1 MTEFDLQ
8 VQPVAGGPVRA
19 VTATGLGLDDLLA
32 LRVPPVDRDWLVVTY
47 LESPDLFDRTLAD
60 LCRVA
65 GIEGRP
71 IPGTPYLAIAPG
83 SAPRLFAA
91 RAVTNAYHAALL
103 FAPQPP
109 PAEALAALGIEP
121 AEHWSPR
128 RLGDGLYVEC
138 WDRVVTLF
146 AESSALLRA
155 IVNGIFRI
163 ATGTEADHVA
173 RLGIDLGAHAARY
186 TFEEEPGGARLTRQ
200 PLDAPA
206 GTLPASFVATP
217 EGWVL
222 EPQPVPP
229 DVGPARAAARLR
241 RRRGL
246 GWRLRRLLEGI
257 VGYPVIVLVRA
268 ALLPPSAARR
278 IRRLFR

>member
-1 MTEFDLQ
+1 MSEFDLR
-8 VQPVAGGPVRA
+8 VEPVAGGPVRA
-19 VTATGLGLDDLLA
+19 VSATGLGLDHLLA
-32 LRVPPVDRDWLVVTY
+32 LRLPPVDRDWLVVTY
-47 LESPDLFDRTLAD
+47 LESPDFFDRTLAD

-65 GIEGRP
+65 GIEGRVV
-71 IPGTPYLAIAPG
+71 PGTPYFAIAPG
-83 SAPRLFAA
+83 GAPRLFAA
-91 RAVTNAYHAALL
+91 RAVVNAYHAALL

-146 AESSALLRA
+146 AESPALLRA
-155 IVNGIFRI
+155 IVNGVFRVV
-163 ATGTEADHVA
+163 TGIDADHVA
-173 RLGIDLGAHAARY
+173 GLGIDVGTHAARY
-186 TFEEEPGGARLTRQ
+186 AVEEEPGSVRLFRW
-200 PLDAPA
+200 PLDGPA
-206 GTLPASFVATP
+206 DAQPELFVATP

-222 EPQPVPP
+222 GPQPA
-229 DVGPARAAARLR
+229 PAGAAAHGRLARR

-278 IRRLFR
+278 VRRLFR